1 MIQWPVMKVLEEALA
16 LLKKEFP
23 GAVIYEARL
32 ENRLGE
38 RSDHPG
44 VEMERSWSREY
55 WTVQVD
61 NENENADSLEQV
73 IADLRTTLARRAQV
87 PERAERVAAVLRE
100 ISDEGFERE
109 NVVMAARAI
118 LEKER
123 RGR

>member
-1 MIQWPVMKVLEEALA
+1 MIQELVTEVLEEALA

-23 GAVIYEARL
+23 YAVVYDARL
-32 ENRLGE
+32 EFRLGE

-61 NENENADSLEQV
+61 NESAHEDSFDGALVE
-73 IADLRTTLARRAQV
+73 LRRRLKVKAQV
-87 PERAERVAAVLRE
+87 PERAERLAAILRE
-100 ISDEGFERE
+100 IPDDGFERE
-109 NVVMAARAI
+109 HAVMAARAL